1 VKRDRLVAGLDLGST
16 KTCAVIAEAVGDPR
30 VPGVRVLGLGVA
42 KTSGIRRGMVRDI
55 EETMRGIGEAVRD
68 AQRMAGVEAPALC
81 CGITGEHVRTRN
93 EAGLASVTGDEITR
107 ADVQRVEDVA
117 KAVSLGPDRELLHF
131 IPQEY
136 RVDGQGGIS
145 DPVGMTGLRLEVD
158 MYLVS
163 IQSTAVQNLRRA
175 VERAGH
181 RVAGLVL
188 EPLASSLAVLTEE
201 ERELGCVLIEL
212 GGNSTNLAIFKDGK
226 IRYYG
231 SLGFAGSYVTSDI
244 VQGLGVTQAD
254 AERLKERF
262 GVAYTPLV
270 DPDETIELPGTP
282 GQGPRRAKRELL
294 AHIIHQRIDE
304 ILGLVQQDL
313 ESVGYAG
320 RLPAGAVLTG
330 GGAHLAGI
338 TELAREVLASP
349 VRLGVPDRGVTGLVD
364 SVGAPRYAVAVGLA
378 LWAARQRLAGT
389 ADGGGAVAVDK
400 WLGPVKRWLQDFF

>member
-1 VKRDRLVAGLDLGST
+1 
-16 KTCAVIAEAVGDPR
+16 
-30 VPGVRVLGLGVA
+30 
-42 KTSGIRRGMVRDI
+42 MVRDI
-55 EETMRGIGEAVRD
+55 EETMRGVGEAVRD

-93 EAGLASVTGDEITR
+93 EAGLASVTSDEITR

-145 DPVGMTGLRLEVD
+145 DPAGMTGLRLEVD

-163 IQSTAVQNLRRA
+163 IQSTAVQNVRRA
-175 VERAGH
+175 VERAGF

-188 EPLASSLAVLTEE
+188 EPLATSLAVLTEE
-201 ERELGCVLIEL
+201 ERELGCVLVEL
-212 GGNSTNLAIFKDGK
+212 GGGSTNLAVFKDGK
-226 IRYYG
+226 IRRFA
-231 SLGFAGSYVTSDI
+231 SLRFAGSHVTNDI
-244 VQGLGVTQAD
+244 VQGLSVTQAD

-270 DPDETIELPGTP
+270 DPDETIELPATP
-282 GQGPRRAKRELL
+282 GQGSRRAKRELL
-294 AHIIHQRIDE
+294 AHIIQERLDE

-313 ESVGYAG
+313 DETGFTG

-330 GGAHLAGI
+330 GGAQLAGVP
-338 TELAREVLASP
+338 ELAREVLAMP
-349 VRLGVPDRGVTGLVD
+349 VRTGIPNRGVTGLVD
-364 SVGAPRYAVAVGLA
+364 SVSAPRYAVPVGLA
-378 LWAARQRLAGT
+378 LWAARQRLAGVGDP
-389 ADGGGAVAVDK
+389 AASVEK
-400 WLGPVKRWLQDFF
+400 WLGPVRRWLQDFF

>member
-1 VKRDRLVAGLDLGST
+1 
-16 KTCAVIAEAVGDPR
+16 
-30 VPGVRVLGLGVA
+30 
-42 KTSGIRRGMVRDI
+42 
-55 EETMRGIGEAVRD
+55 
-68 AQRMAGVEAPALC
+68 
-81 CGITGEHVRTRN
+81 
-93 EAGLASVTGDEITR
+93 
-107 ADVQRVEDVA
+107 
-117 KAVSLGPDRELLHF
+117 
-131 IPQEY
+131 
-136 RVDGQGGIS
+136 
-145 DPVGMTGLRLEVD
+145 
-158 MYLVS
+158 
-163 IQSTAVQNLRRA
+163 VQNLRRA

-181 RVAGLVL
+181 RVADMVL

-212 GGNSTNLAIFKDGK
+212 GGGSTNIAIFKDGK
-226 IRYYG
+226 IRHYG

-254 AERLKERF
+254 AERLKERY

-270 DPDETIELPGTP
+270 NTEETIELPGTP

-338 TELAREVLASP
+338 TELAREVLAMP
-349 VRLGVPDRGVTGLVD
+349 VRLGVPDRGVSGLVD

-378 LWAARQRLAGT
+378 LGAARHRLAGAGT
-389 ADGGGAVAVDK
+389 DGAGAVAVDK

>member
-1 VKRDRLVAGLDLGST
+1 
-16 KTCAVIAEAVGDPR
+16 
-30 VPGVRVLGLGVA
+30 
-42 KTSGIRRGMVRDI
+42 
-55 EETMRGIGEAVRD
+55 
-68 AQRMAGVEAPALC
+68 
-81 CGITGEHVRTRN
+81 
-93 EAGLASVTGDEITR
+93 
-107 ADVQRVEDVA
+107 
-117 KAVSLGPDRELLHF
+117 
-131 IPQEY
+131 
-136 RVDGQGGIS
+136 
-145 DPVGMTGLRLEVD
+145 
-158 MYLVS
+158 
-163 IQSTAVQNLRRA
+163 
-175 VERAGH
+175 
-181 RVAGLVL
+181 VAGLVL

-226 IRYYG
+226 IRHYG

-244 VQGLGVTQAD
+244 VQGLSVTQND

-282 GQGPRRAKRELL
+282 GQGPRRTKRELL

-320 RLPAGAVLTG
+320 RLPAGAILTG

-378 LWAARQRLAGT
+378 LWAARQRLVGT
-389 ADGGGAVAVDK
+389 ADGGGGVAVDK

>member
-1 VKRDRLVAGLDLGST
+1 MKRDRLVAGLDLGST
-16 KTCAVIAEAVGDPR
+16 KTCAVIAEAVGDAR

-68 AQRMAGVEAPALC
+68 AQRMAGVETPALC

-145 DPVGMTGLRLEVD
+145 DPTGMTGLRLEVD

-163 IQSTAVQNLRRA
+163 IQSTAVQNVRRA
-175 VERAGH
+175 VERSGF

-188 EPLASSLAVLTEE
+188 EPLATSLAVVTEE
-201 ERELGCVLIEL
+201 ERELGCVLVEL
-212 GGNSTNLAIFKDGK
+212 GGGSTNLAVFKDGK
-226 IRYYG
+226 IRHFA
-231 SLGFAGSYVTSDI
+231 SLRFAGSHVTGDI
-244 VQGLGVTQAD
+244 VQGLNVTQAD

-262 GVAYTPLV
+262 GVAFTTLV
-270 DPDETIELPGTP
+270 DPDETIELPATP
-282 GQGPRRAKRELL
+282 GQGSRRTKRELL
-294 AHIIHQRIDE
+294 AHIIQERLDE
-304 ILGLVQQDL
+304 ILGLVQQNLD
-313 ESVGYAG
+313 ETGFTSS
-320 RLPAGAVLTG
+320 RLPAGAILTG
-330 GGAHLAGI
+330 GGAQLAGMQ
-338 TELAREVLASP
+338 ELAREVLAMP
-349 VRLGVPDRGVTGLVD
+349 VRIGIPHRGVTGLVD
-364 SVGAPRYAVAVGLA
+364 SVSAPRYAVPVGLA
-378 LWAARQRLAGT
+378 LWAARQRLAGVG
-389 ADGGGAVAVDK
+389 DPAVSVEK
-400 WLGPVKRWLQDFF
+400 WLGPVRRWLQDFF

>member
-1 VKRDRLVAGLDLGST
+1 VKRERLVAGLDLGTT
-16 KTCAVIAEAVGDPR
+16 KTCAVIAEATGNAR
-30 VPGVRVLGLGVA
+30 APGVKVLGVGIA

-55 EETMRGIGEAVRD
+55 EETMRGIGQAVRD
-68 AQRMAGVEAPALC
+68 AERMAGFEVPALC
-81 CGITGEHVRTRN
+81 CGVAGEHVATRT
-93 EAGLASVTGDEITR
+93 EAGLASVSGDEIGR
-107 ADVQRVEDVA
+107 ADVQRVDDVA

-175 VERAGH
+175 VERAGYKL
-181 RVAGLVL
+181 AGLVL
-188 EPLASSLAVLTEE
+188 EPLASAGAVLTEE
-201 ERELGCVLIEL
+201 ERELGCVTVEL
-212 GGNSTNLAIFKDGK
+212 GGASTNVAVFKDGK
-226 IRYYG
+226 IRHYA
-231 SLGFAGSYVTSDI
+231 SLPFAGAHVTSDI
-244 VQGLGVTQAD
+244 VQGLGVTQVD

-270 DPDETIELPGTP
+270 DPEETIELPGTP

-294 AHIIHQRIDE
+294 AHIIHQRTDE
-304 ILGLVQQDL
+304 ILGLVGRDL
-313 ESVGYAG
+313 DAVGYAG

-338 TELAREVLASP
+338 IELTRDVLAMP
-349 VRLGVPDRGVTGLVD
+349 VRLGIPDRAVSGLVD
-364 SVGAPRYAVAVGLA
+364 SVAAPRYAVSVGLA
-378 LWAARQRLAGT
+378 LWAARQRLAG
-389 ADGGGAVAVDK
+389 VAESTIPGERF
-400 WLGPVKRWLQDFF
+400 LGPVKRWLQDFF

>member
-1 VKRDRLVAGLDLGST
+1 MKRDRLVAGLDLGST
-16 KTCAVIAEAVGDPR
+16 KTCAVIAEAVGDAR
-30 VPGVRVLGLGVA
+30 FPGVKVLGVGVSRA
-42 KTSGIRRGMVRDI
+42 SGIRRGMVRDI
-55 EETMRGIGEAVRD
+55 EETMRGVGQAMRD
-68 AQRMAGVEAPALC
+68 AERMAGVPVPAVC
-81 CGITGEHVRTRN
+81 CGVAGEHVRTRN
-93 EAGLASVTGDEITR
+93 EAGLASVSGDEIGR
-107 ADVQRVEDVA
+107 ADVQRVDGVA

-212 GGNSTNLAIFKDGK
+212 GGNSTTLAIFKDGK
-226 IRYYG
+226 IRHYG

-270 DPDETIELPGTP
+270 DPEETIELPGTP
-282 GQGPRRAKRELL
+282 GQGPRRTKRELL

-338 TELAREVLASP
+338 TELAREVLAMP
-349 VRLGVPDRGVTGLVD
+349 VRLGVPDRGVSGLVD

-378 LWAARQRLAGT
+378 LWAARQRLVGS
-389 ADGGGAVAVDK
+389 ADGGGAVVVDK